1 MHENRT
7 EFRFGVM
14 KAHAVVAVMM
24 ARCYTGS
31 TTTTIATTDAAAA
44 AAD

>member
-14 KAHAVVAVMM
+14 KAHAVVAVML

-31 TTTTIATTDAAAA
+31 TTTATTDAAAA
-44 AAD
+44 SAAD